1 MATRTLVVL
10 EDDIDGSQATVTVHF
25 ALDGTE
31 YTIDLSGGNAEKL
44 RGDMEK
50 WIKAAKKVGVRRSRK
65 TTSSTGVDLKAVRA
79 WAASNKIELSSR
91 GRVPRSV
98 IEQYH
103 AAGN

>member
-1 MATRTLVVL
+1 MQKTVVELV
-10 EDDIDGSQATVTVHF
+10 DDIDGSPAKETIRF
-25 ALDGTE
+25 ALDSVE
-31 YTIDLSGGNAEKL
+31 YTIDLSGRNAEKL

-50 WIKAAKKVGVRRSRK
+50 WAKAAQRISGRRSRK
-65 TTSSTGVDLKAVRA
+65 TTNGRGPDLKAVRE

-91 GRVPRSV
+91 GRVPQKV

>member
-1 MATRTLVVL
+1 M
-10 EDDIDGSQATVTVHF
+10 EDDIDGSPATATVHF

-31 YTIDLSGGNAEKL
+31 YTIDLSGRNAEQL

-50 WIKAAKKVGVRRSRK
+50 WIKAAKKVGVPRTRKSR
-65 TTSSTGVDLKAVRA
+65 SSTGVDLKAVRA
-79 WAASNKIELSSR
+79 WAASNKIELSGR
-91 GRVPRSV
+91 GRVPQRI

>member
-1 MATRTLVVL
+1 MATKTLVVM
-10 EDDIDGSQATVTVHF
+10 EDDIDGSKASQTVQF
-25 ALDGTE
+25 ALDNVE
-31 YTIDLSGGNAEKL
+31 YSIDLSDRNAEKL

-50 WIKAAKKVGVRRSRK
+50 WIKAGRK
-65 TTSSTGVDLKAVRA
+65 TGGGRRAGRKTNGQVDLKAVRA

-91 GRVPRSV
+91 GRVPQRI

>member
-1 MATRTLVVL
+1 MQKTVVELV
-10 EDDIDGSQATVTVHF
+10 DDIDGSPATETIRF
-25 ALDGTE
+25 ALDSVE
-31 YTIDLSGGNAEKL
+31 YSIDLSGRNAEKL

-50 WIKAAKKVGVRRSRK
+50 WVRAAQKLGGRRSRK
-65 TTSSTGVDLKAVRA
+65 TTNGGPDLKAVRK

-91 GRVPRSV
+91 GRVPQKV